1 MIFSQASD
9 LNMAGLTYHQ
19 RVEPRGHEFFQRLM
33 SPVNQGAGG
42 LCYCQA

>member
-33 SPVNQGAGG
+33 SPVNQWASG
-42 LCYCQA
+42 LGYCQA